1 MVGGATGLRSMATRL
16 RERLL
21 SDEAEEASMDDN
33 NGTEQAETM
42 TRDDILQLL
51 EKAGPVGTV
60 HHRDF
65 IDFVVLLDKQQKVD
79 GQWIAVQQPYMT
91 VDGRIAMACRDH
103 TNQGKRLDFHDP
115 EVIETSELRLTLRVT
130 VESKIYGRRHGI
142 ASSRLDGAGS
152 PFERGHPWEV
162 AETSALGRALGAM
175 GYGLLPGA
183 GLVSA
188 EQLMLAAEEEPS
200 PVRDSKEPTARAP
213 ETPPPSGDGRR
224 PRITKKKTSRY
235 QREQIV
241 TMYAAVHGVEHDEA
255 RKQVE
260 ALFAQ
265 RFGHPMERASYDE
278 GCKVIAELLPEW
290 SKRKEGAAA

>member
-1 MVGGATGLRSMATRL
+1 MN
-16 RERLL
+16 
-21 SDEAEEASMDDN
+21 DDK
-33 NGTEQAETM
+33 GTEQAETM
-42 TRDDILQLL
+42 TRDGIVQLL
-51 EKAGPVGTV
+51 EKAGPLGTV

-65 IDFVVLLDKQQKVD
+65 IDFVVLLDKQQKVN
-79 GQWIAVQQPYMT
+79 GQWVTVQQPYMT

-103 TNQGKRLDFHDP
+103 ASQGKRLDFHDP
-115 EVIETSELRLTLRVT
+115 EVIENSELRLTLRVT
-130 VESKIYGRRHGI
+130 VESEIYGRRHGI
-142 ASSRLDGAGS
+142 ASSRLDGASS

-162 AETSALGRALGAM
+162 AETSAIGRALGAM

-188 EQLMLAAEEEPS
+188 EEAMLVARDEGRPLK
-200 PVRDSKEPTARAP
+200 DSKEPRPRLP

-224 PRITKKKTSRY
+224 RRKTKKKTSRY

-241 TMYAAVHGVEHDEA
+241 AMYATVHGIEREEA
-255 RKQVE
+255 TKQVE

-278 GCKVIAELLPEW
+278 GCEVIAELLPEW
-290 SKRKEGAAA
+290 NERKEGAAA

>member
-1 MVGGATGLRSMATRL
+1 
-16 RERLL
+16 
-21 SDEAEEASMDDN
+21 MDDN
-33 NGTEQAETM
+33 KGTKQGETM
-42 TRDDILQLL
+42 NRDDILQLL
-51 EKAGPVGTV
+51 EKAGPIGTV

-65 IDFVVLLDKQQKVD
+65 IDFVLLLDKQQKVN
-79 GQWIAVQQPYMT
+79 GEWITIQQPYMT

-103 TNQGKRLDFHDP
+103 TNQGKRLDFLEP
-115 EVIETSELRLTLRVT
+115 QIVENSELRLTLRVT
-130 VESKIYGRRHGI
+130 VESEIYGRRHGI
-142 ASSRLDGAGS
+142 ASSRLGGAGS

-162 AETSALGRALGAM
+162 AETSAVGRALGAM

-188 EQLMLAAEEEPS
+188 EEAMLVTHDEGR
-200 PVRDSKEPTARAP
+200 PVKDSKEPRARLP

-224 PRITKKKTSRY
+224 RRKTKKKTSRY

-241 TMYAAVHGVEHDEA
+241 TMYATVHGMEHQEA

-265 RFGHPMERASYDE
+265 RFGHSMERASYDE
-278 GCKVIAELLPEW
+278 GCEVIAELLPEW
-290 SKRKEGAAA
+290 NKKREGAAA

>member
-1 MVGGATGLRSMATRL
+1 
-16 RERLL
+16 
-21 SDEAEEASMDDN
+21 
-33 NGTEQAETM
+33 M
-42 TRDDILQLL
+42 TRDDIVQLL

-65 IDFVVLLDKQQKVD
+65 IDFVLLRDKQQKVD
-79 GQWIAVQQPYMT
+79 GQWITVQQPYMT

-103 TNQGKRLDFHDP
+103 TNHGRRLDFRDP
-115 EVIETSELRLTLRVT
+115 EVIENSELRLTLRVT
-130 VESKIYGRRHGI
+130 LESEIYGRRHGI

-152 PFERGHPWEV
+152 PFELGHPWEV

-183 GLVSA
+183 GLVFA
-188 EQLMLAAEEEPS
+188 EEIMLATHDEAN
-200 PVRDSKEPTARAP
+200 PVTDSKGARARLP
-213 ETPPPSGDGRR
+213 KTPPPSGDGRR
-224 PRITKKKTSRY
+224 PRKTKKKTSGY

-241 TMYAAVHGVEHDEA
+241 TMYATVHGLERDEA

-278 GCKVIAELLPEW
+278 GCEVIAELLPEW
-290 SKRKEGAAA
+290 NKRKEGAAA

>member
-1 MVGGATGLRSMATRL
+1 
-16 RERLL
+16 
-21 SDEAEEASMDDN
+21 MDDN
-33 NGTEQAETM
+33 KGREQGETM
-42 TRDDILQLL
+42 TRDDIVQLL

-60 HHRDF
+60 HHLDF

-79 GQWIAVQQPYMT
+79 GQWITVQQPYMT

-115 EVIETSELRLTLRVT
+115 EVVENSELRLTLRVT
-130 VESKIYGRRHGI
+130 VKSEIYGRRHGI
-142 ASSRLDGAGS
+142 ASSRLDGASS
-152 PFERGHPWEV
+152 PFERSHPWEV
-162 AETSALGRALGAM
+162 AETSAVGRALAAM

-188 EQLMLAAEEEPS
+188 EEIMLATHDEAS
-200 PVRDSKEPTARAP
+200 PVRGSKEPRARAP
-213 ETPPPSGDGRR
+213 ETAPPSGDGRR
-224 PRITKKKTSRY
+224 PRKTKKKTSGY

-241 TMYAAVHGVEHDEA
+241 TMYAAVHGIERDEA
-255 RKQVE
+255 RSQVE

-278 GCKVIAELLPEW
+278 GCKVIAELLPKW

>member
-1 MVGGATGLRSMATRL
+1 
-16 RERLL
+16 
-21 SDEAEEASMDDN
+21 MDDN
-33 NGTEQAETM
+33 KGTEQGEPM

-51 EKAGPVGTV
+51 EKAGPVGAV

-65 IDFVVLLDKQQKVD
+65 IDFVLLLDKQQKVN
-79 GQWIAVQQPYMT
+79 GQWITVQQPYMT

-103 TNQGKRLDFHDP
+103 ANQGKRLDFHDP
-115 EVIETSELRLTLRVT
+115 EVVENSELRLTLRVT
-130 VESKIYGRRHGI
+130 MESEIYGRRHGI
-142 ASSRLDGAGS
+142 ASSRFDGAGS

-162 AETSALGRALGAM
+162 AETSAIGRALAAM
-175 GYGLLPGA
+175 GYGLVPGA

-188 EQLMLAAEEEPS
+188 EEVMLAAEEGPS
-200 PVRDSKEPTARAP
+200 PGRGSKEPTARAP
-213 ETPPPSGDGRR
+213 QTPPPSGDGRR
-224 PRITKKKTSRY
+224 PRKTKRKTSGY

-241 TMYAAVHGVEHDEA
+241 TMYAAVHGVERDEA
-255 RKQVE
+255 RRQVE

-290 SKRKEGAAA
+290 NKRKEGAAA

>member
-1 MVGGATGLRSMATRL
+1 
-16 RERLL
+16 
-21 SDEAEEASMDDN
+21 MDDN
-33 NGTEQAETM
+33 KGTEQGETM

-65 IDFVVLLDKQQKVD
+65 IDFVVLLDKQQMVD
-79 GQWIAVQQPYMT
+79 GQWITVQQPYMT

-103 TNQGKRLDFHDP
+103 TNQEKRLNFHDP
-115 EVIETSELRLTLRVT
+115 EVIENSELRLTLRVIL
-130 VESKIYGRRHGI
+130 ESEIYGRRHGI

-152 PFERGHPWEV
+152 PFERVHPWEV
-162 AETSALGRALGAM
+162 AETSAIGRALAAM

-188 EQLMLAAEEEPS
+188 EEAMLATEEEPS
-200 PVRDSKEPTARAP
+200 PARGSKAPRARLP
-213 ETPPPSGDGRR
+213 KTPPPSGDGRR
-224 PRITKKKTSRY
+224 PRKTKKKTSRY

-241 TMYAAVHGVEHDEA
+241 TMYAAVHGMGRDEA

-290 SKRKEGAAA
+290 NKGKEGAAA